1 MSGIPEG
8 KAQLQDS
15 EVPVLTCDGE
25 PDDES
30 SGRRP
35 GHESQGKGSMELGV
49 WVGLKSRTKHKG
61 HAQEGRDLG
70 LWPTWGRAS

>member
-1 MSGIPEG
+1 MSGMPEG

-49 WVGLKSRTKHKG
+49 WVGLKRMT
-61 HAQEGRDLG
+61 
-70 LWPTWGRAS
+70 